1 MEDPRLDKIL
11 NKVNGYFNNKYP
23 TTYPIIGLSESDLKQ
38 LVSKVLKTSDSHKG
52 DITSKKL
59 LLSQNINNLIS
70 LIERKINTSVYSE
83 NRNNRTVNTNQ
94 YTLDPQVDIVS
105 KGYTDDFKP
114 KNLVGD
120 GGLEKANISGDL
132 KGRTYDNLNANDLD
146 TLVKSY
152 SLDKDT
158 DKQNVNLTSG
168 HLDEINKLLNKE
180 DNILKD
186 RVEDLNLLYEEERE
200 FDYNIIIDSK
210 DRDYT
215 KYTSPNGF
223 VIDFSPP
230 AGAPGEINTGYVN
243 RAFGNIIRCELI
255 NVIILDTSEEE
266 DSSDSSGNKIPYLL
280 LEIEELGGNY
290 EGTNDV
296 LTKAFAILTNYTLSS
311 GYKHYLI
318 NSVNSDNTIKKVYNP
333 RINLNRMTIKLKKPD
348 GSNYNFGAVNDE
360 NTDTVIKLS
369 FRITTLQKNL
379 GTKFINKATY

>member
-1 MEDPRLDKIL
+1 MSDPRLDKIL
-11 NKVNGYFNNKYP
+11 TKVNGYFNNKYP
-23 TTYPIIGLSESDLKQ
+23 TTYPIVGLSETDLKQ
-38 LVSKVLKTSDSHKG
+38 LVTKVLKTTDSHKG
-52 DITSKKL
+52 DTASKKQ

-70 LIERKINTSVYSE
+70 IIERKINTSVYSE

-94 YTLDPQVDIVS
+94 YTLDPQVDIAS

-114 KNLVGD
+114 KSLVGD
-120 GGLEKANISGDL
+120 GGFEKGNISTDL
-132 KGRTYDNLNANDLD
+132 KSRTYDNLNATDLD
-146 TLVKSY
+146 TIVKSY

-158 DKQNVNLTSG
+158 DKQNVSLTSG
-168 HLDEINKLLNKE
+168 HLDEINKIINKE

-186 RVEDLNLLYEEERE
+186 RAEDLNLLYEEERE
-200 FDYNIIIDSK
+200 FDYNIVIDSK
-210 DRDYT
+210 DRDFN
-215 KYTSPNGF
+215 KYGSPNNF

-230 AGAPGEINTGYVN
+230 AGSASEINTGYVN

-266 DSSDSSGNKIPYLL
+266 DSTDTSGSKIPYLL

-290 EGTNDV
+290 EATNDV
-296 LTKAFAILTNYTLSS
+296 LSKSFAMLTHYTLSS
-311 GYKHYLI
+311 GYKHYLLS
-318 NSVNSDNTIKKVYNP
+318 SVNSDSTTKKVYNP

-348 GSNYNFGAVNDE
+348 GSLYNFGVVNDA
-360 NTDTVIKLS
+360 NTDTVMKLS

>member
-1 MEDPRLDKIL
+1 MNDPRLNKIL
-11 NKVNGYFNNKYP
+11 NKVNNYFNNKYP
-23 TTYPIIGLSESDLKQ
+23 TTYPIIGLSESDLMH
-38 LVSKVLKTSDSHKG
+38 LITKVINTSDNHKG
-52 DITSKKL
+52 DLPTKKR

-83 NRNNRTVNTNQ
+83 NRNKNTVNTNQ
-94 YTLDPQVDIVS
+94 YTLDPQVDIIS
-105 KGYTDDFKP
+105 KGYIDDFKP
-114 KNLVGD
+114 KSLVGD
-120 GGLEKANISGDL
+120 GGIEKYNLSKDMKNIN
-132 KGRTYDNLNANDLD
+132 YDNLNATDLD

-152 SLDKDT
+152 SLDKNT
-158 DKQNVNLTSG
+158 DKQNVSLTSG

-180 DNILKD
+180 DNILKNRMD
-186 RVEDLNLLYEEERE
+186 DLNLLYEEERE
-200 FDYNIIIDSK
+200 FDYNIVIDSK

-215 KYTSPNGF
+215 KYASPNGF

-230 AGAPGEINTGYVN
+230 SGSSSEINTGYVN

-266 DSSDSSGNKIPYLL
+266 DSTDTTGSKIPYLL
-280 LEIEELGGNY
+280 LDIEELGNNF

-296 LTKAFAILTNYTLSS
+296 INKSFAMLTNYTLSS
-311 GYKHYLI
+311 GYKHYLL
-318 NSVNSDNTIKKVYNP
+318 NSVHSDLTTKKVYNP
-333 RINLNRMTIKLKKPD
+333 RINLNRMTVKLKKPD
-348 GSNYNFGAVNDE
+348 GSLYNFGSVNDE